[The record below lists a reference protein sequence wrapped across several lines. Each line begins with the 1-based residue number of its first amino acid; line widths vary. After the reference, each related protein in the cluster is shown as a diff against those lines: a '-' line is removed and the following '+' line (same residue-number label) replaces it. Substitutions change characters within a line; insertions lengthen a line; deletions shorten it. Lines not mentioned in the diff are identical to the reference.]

1 MKSLALIT
9 LGLSALVAACSG
21 ISVSTDFDPSFS
33 FADVQTYYWISTS
46 GETGNSIT
54 DNRIRMSVDSAMTS
68 RGFRKVDS
76 GGDLAMAFQVTTNQR
91 SSFTT
96 VNTGWGGG
104 WGWHG
109 GWGGVG
115 MSTTTQ
121 QTWDEGT
128 LVLGLFETTN
138 KDMVWT
144 ASATA
149 DLDQNASP
157 DQRQKQIDDAVGKM
171 MASFPPGSGS

>member
-1 MKSLALIT
+1 MKLHVLIGIGAAT
-9 LGLSALVAACSG
+9 LVAACSS
-21 ISVSTDFDPSFS
+21 ISVTTDFDPSVS
-33 FADVQTYYWISTS
+33 FADFTTYYWITS
-46 GETGNSIT
+46 GGESANSIT
-54 DNRIRMSVDSAMTS
+54 SNRIRVSVDSAMAT

-76 GGDLAMAFQVTTNQR
+76 GGDLAIAYQVTTNQR

-109 GWGGVG
+109 GWGGMG

-121 QTWDEGT
+121 QTWNEGT
-128 LVLGLFETTN
+128 LVLALFETTN
-138 KDMVWT
+138 QDMVWT

-149 DLDQNASP
+149 DLDQNKTP
-157 DQRQKQIDDAVGKM
+157 DQRQQQIDDAVEKM
-171 MASFPPGSGS
+171 MAKFPPGS

>member
-1 MKSLALIT
+1 MKSLALVT
-9 LGLSALVAACSG
+9 LGLTALVAACSS
-21 ISVSTDFDPSFS
+21 ISTTTDWDPSFNFS
-33 FADVQTYYWISTS
+33 GTQTFYWIESAGQS
-46 GETGNSIT
+46 VDAIT
-54 DNRIRMSVDSAMTS
+54 TNRITMSVDSAMS
-68 RGFRKVDS
+68 ARGFRRVDS

-109 GWGGVG
+109 GWGGMG

-128 LVLGLFETTN
+128 LVLALFETSN

-149 DLDQNASP
+149 DLDQNKTP
-157 DQRQKQIDDAVGKM
+157 DQRTQQINDAVEKM
-171 MASFPPGSGS
+171 MAKFPPGS